1 MARRIKEEPIVH
13 QNRIADQAQ
22 KLFQEKGIGHTSMDE
37 VARMAGYS
45 KATLYVYFKNKDEI
59 VAFLAMKSMEG
70 LKSALLNAL
79 DIAKDSK
86 SQFMA
91 MCFALVSYQQEYPE
105 YFERSLNFIS
115 FMGETDPDA
124 ESFAGRT
131 YQIGEEINRAI
142 ARFIKAGVE
151 KKELRAQRNPY
162 VTIFQLWGMIA
173 GLIRLAAE
181 KQEYIAFSEKMTKE
195 EFLMDGF
202 EKIYT
207 MIQI

>member
-22 KLFQEKGIGHTSMDE
+22 KLFQET
-37 VARMAGYS
+37 
-45 KATLYVYFKNKDEI
+45 N
-59 VAFLAMKSMEG
+59 
-70 LKSALLNAL
+70 
-79 DIAKDSK
+79 
-86 SQFMA
+86 
-91 MCFALVSYQQEYPE
+91 
-105 YFERSLNFIS
+105 
-115 FMGETDPDA
+115 PDA

-142 ARFIKAGVE
+142 ARFIKAGIE
-151 KKELRAQRNPY
+151 KKELKAQRNCY

-181 KQEYIAFSEKMTKE
+181 KQEYIAFSEKMSKE